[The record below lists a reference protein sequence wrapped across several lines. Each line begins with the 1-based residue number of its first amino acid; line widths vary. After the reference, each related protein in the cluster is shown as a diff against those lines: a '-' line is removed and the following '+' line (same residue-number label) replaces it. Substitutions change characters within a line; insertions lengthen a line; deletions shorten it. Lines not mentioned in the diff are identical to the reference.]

1 MERIIDSLQ
10 SLGPWGVFLIAVLD
24 SSFLSIPE
32 INDIIVVTNVAN
44 RPREIFFWPLITTGG
59 SVIGCLMLYSV
70 ARKGGQVFLHRW
82 FSASR
87 VKTIEKVFAQYGSLA
102 IIIPAL
108 CPPPTP
114 FKSFVATA
122 GALQFPLRQFVMTV
136 ALARAVRYFAMGLLA
151 LFFGEQVET
160 FIKEHS
166 LLVVLIIVV
175 VVVIAFVA
183 YRLFEARIEASS
195 TASGPSTALLSTS
208 MEGGPDICELP
219 PRR

>member
-1 MERIIDSLQ
+1 MEKIIESLQ

-32 INDIIVVTNVAN
+32 INDIIVVTNVSK
-44 RPREIFFWPLITTGG
+44 RPHEILFWPLITTAG
-59 SVIGCLMLYSV
+59 SVVGCLMLYFV

-82 FSASR
+82 FSPPR

-122 GALQFPLRQFVMTV
+122 GALQFPIRQFILTV

-151 LFFGEQVET
+151 VFFGEQVET

-166 LLVVLIIVV
+166 LMVALIIVV
-175 VVVIAFVA
+175 VVIVAFVA
-183 YRLFEARIEASS
+183 YRLFEARIEANS
-195 TASGPSTALLSTS
+195 TTSGSETS
-208 MEGGPDICELP
+208 LVSNPIEGGTDICEIP
-219 PRR
+219 PQT